1 MSAFE
6 EGMKVKRMPVNEQVF
21 ENMKEAIKNGRWKAG
36 EKIPSEIE
44 LSSMFDVNR
53 LTVRTAM
60 QRLIGMGLLE
70 TRVGDGTYVKEFSFG
85 SYLERAS
92 EFYLGPELLD
102 KVCEFRY
109 AIEIE
114 ASRLAVIHA
123 TEQDIRILEDACEK
137 FENLKR
143 DYLEQP
149 SEDTFK
155 EIVKA
160 DTDFHKKICEASHND
175 LFVYAFL
182 MFQELLNQYI
192 HIVMQERLEYWKKQK
207 KKGEPWSDL
216 HRVICMAIRNHDFD
230 ACKRAYTDVIDYKID
245 LEK

>member
-1 MSAFE
+1 MAGMD

-21 ENMKEAIKNGRWKAG
+21 ENMKEAIKNGKWKAG
-36 EKIPSEIE
+36 EKIPSEME

-85 SYLERAS
+85 KYLERAS

-114 ASRLAVIHA
+114 ASRLATLYA
-123 TEQDIRILEDACEK
+123 TEQDMEMLDEACEK
-137 FENLKR
+137 FENLKKE
-143 DYLEQP
+143 YLEQP
-149 SEDTFK
+149 SEDTFQ

-160 DTDFHKKICEASHND
+160 DTEFHRKICEASHND

-192 HIVMQERLEYWKKQK
+192 GIVLRERLEYWEKQK
-207 KKGEPWSDL
+207 KKGQPWSDL
-216 HRVICMAIRNHDFD
+216 HRVVCNAIRNHDFEH
-230 ACKRAYTDVIDYKID
+230 CKKAYTDVIDYKID
-245 LEK
+245 LKS